1 MANDNIN
8 TRAEIIN
15 QLDQKGDPY
24 FNRFDAS
31 QDRTALLFVY
41 DNYLQNAELNELQSI
56 QNYYLGALGNIIAKD
71 GDMQQGMGFIQD
83 GNNITVKDGLVYLAG
98 KVRNFK
104 QQTVSITGKGLEAV
118 SVRLRQSV
126 ITYEDDNSLLGIA
139 PDQNST
145 NAPGAR
151 RLVETVELVAND
163 NAAAPIYQFNDG
175 KLYLESQNSQL
186 SKINDVVAKHDFNA
200 LGSYAIGSNESS
212 GFQMSV
218 GKSISD
224 KAGWAT
230 LNIAAGKAYVQGYEV
245 DKPYASQI
253 DIRQALDTEQIKNEQ
268 HVYVKGNDV
277 YSLNLAN
284 VKSVDLVSA
293 QVQDD
298 ISVTHG
304 MSGGSDYIVDNL
316 VSVDLVY
323 TSGTNGKQWQQ
334 GTDFNVQGNS
344 IIWNGASGSQPAP
357 NSSYMV
363 RVTYNKVLH
372 DNGIDFISTID
383 DKNSS
388 VATIDFSK
396 GKGDGSHKASKPKI
410 NGYITVTYTA
420 YLYRIDIV
428 TLDRYGNF
436 TIIEGVPD
444 RASGAQPPIVNDPL
458 TLTIGTVTMYPN
470 SDFGFCNTV
479 VNTNL
484 TFKDLNLLKR
494 RIINLEY
501 NNAINSLNDQER
513 QRHDPTVLRG
523 IYTDNFVDD
532 IKFNSTYETSSNVTE
547 PFKANINM
555 NVLDKYITLPYTDQ
569 SPVDLLFNSSQS
581 MAQMLNANGHLL
593 TAAFTEE
600 PMIEQDIVTSAI
612 NINRLNIGSFE
623 GILNITPNSDHWTT
637 QNVINHYNSTINRNY
652 VRDTIFD
659 NNYKDNGAKAP
670 TDRNQY
676 HSYQAGGYYSV
687 YNPDGTPVE
696 SSWVNPYWET
706 STYYDPVHYERS
718 EDTQII
724 KTNVLDPVESVYM
737 RSIDVK
743 FSVVGLAPYA
753 DNLEL
758 YFGGVKCPIKPDT
771 GYSTGSSASGSIM
784 ALSDGSAKG
793 TFTIPANTIRCG
805 TVDVELKALN
815 NTAHTSYTASGT
827 QQNITK
833 EITPVHTS
841 YWHYDPVAESF
852 FATMD
857 AQITSVD
864 LKFASKSN
872 TAGVTVQLR
881 EMSSSGYPT
890 STIKASTY
898 LAPTDIKVSNDGS
911 VWTTAHFS
919 DPIPVSKGESLAISV
934 ACSSND
940 CTIWQGKLGE
950 AIVGTKKGLQGGE
963 LYSEGVMFESS
974 NNATWS
980 ADQSSDLAFRVNIA
994 HYSTEPCVAVFDPIK
1009 NVKADE
1015 FALLATYLT
1024 PANTKCTW
1032 EYRAVYQDDT
1042 SVKLEDKP
1050 WLPVTAGS
1058 LNQLSDII
1066 VELQLRAT
1074 FKATDYVSPLL
1085 SLSSL
1090 VFGKYLSAL
1099 RGDYVTLNV
1108 NSSDSPFNRIYLSYV
1123 ESLPDKSSVVP
1134 QYSLDEGKTWR
1145 NFTSEPT
1152 LTIID
1157 GYGSKK
1163 VSYVEKLTDT
1173 VGKEIMFHL
1182 KLSTTRETAR
1192 PLVAQF
1198 IASWTQE

>member
-56 QNYYLGALGNIIAKD
+56 QSYYLGALGNIIAKD

-200 LGSYAIGSNESS
+200 LGSYAIGSNDTV

-218 GKSISD
+218 GKNIAD
-224 KAGWAT
+224 KAGYAT

-268 HVYVKGNDV
+268 HVYVKDNDV
-277 YSLNLAN
+277 YALNLAN

-298 ISVTHG
+298 ISITHG
-304 MSGGSDYIVDNL
+304 MAGGSDYIVDNL

-323 TSGTNGKQWQQ
+323 TSGNNGKQWQQ

-363 RVTYNKVLH
+363 RATYNKVLH
-372 DNGIDFISTID
+372 DNGIDFISSIN

-420 YLYRIDIV
+420 YLYRIDVV

-436 TIIEGVPD
+436 TIIEGKPGRMFV
-444 RASGAQPPIVNDPL
+444 AQAPIVNDPL
-458 TLTIGTVTMYPN
+458 TLVIGKVLMFPN
-470 SDFGFCNTV
+470 SVSGNCKTTV
-479 VNTNL
+479 DTNL
-484 TFKDLNLLKR
+484 TFRDLNLLKK
-494 RIINLEY
+494 RIINTEY
-501 NNAINSLNDQER
+501 NEQINALNNQVQQQHNPAD
-513 QRHDPTVLRG
+513 LRG
-523 IYTDNFVDD
+523 IYTDNFADD
-532 IKFNSTYETSSNVTE
+532 VKFNSTYETSSNVTE

-555 NVLDKYITLPYTDQ
+555 NVLSKYITLPYTDQ

-600 PMIEQDIVTSAI
+600 TMIEQDIVTSSI
-612 NINRLNIGSFE
+612 SVNRLDIADFE
-623 GILNITPNSDHWTT
+623 GLLSLTPNADNWVVDK
-637 QNVINHYNSTINRNY
+637 VINHYNSTINKNY
-652 VRDTIFD
+652 TRTGVTGGYTDTGSSKKPEGQWGYGRWDYYYQDWDNDGVWEPDYSREFWNPAGVVWNDPIFD
-659 NNYKDNGAKAP
+659 K
-670 TDRNQY
+670 T
-676 HSYQAGGYYSV
+676 
-687 YNPDGTPVE
+687 T
-696 SSWVNPYWET
+696 
-706 STYYDPVHYERS
+706 
-718 EDTQII
+718 DTQLVSKQVIG
-724 KTNVLDPVESVYM
+724 KSALMYM
-737 RSIDVK
+737 RSIDIK

-771 GYSTGSSASGSIM
+771 GYSTGSSVAGSIM

-793 TFTIPANTIRCG
+793 TFTIPADTVRCG
-805 TVDVELKALN
+805 TVEVELKAKN
-815 NTAHTSYTASGT
+815 NMATASFTSNGT
-827 QQNITK
+827 QQDVYQ
-833 EITPVHTS
+833 EITPVHSS

-864 LKFASKSN
+864 LKFATKSN
-872 TAGVTVQLR
+872 TAGVTVQLH

-890 STIKASTY
+890 SIIRASTY
-898 LAPTDIKVSNDGS
+898 LSPNDINVSNDGS
-911 VWTTAHFS
+911 AWTTAHFA
-919 DPIPVSKGESLAISV
+919 DPVPISKGEALAISV
-934 ACSSND
+934 VCSSND
-940 CTIWQGKLGE
+940 CSVWQGVLGE
-950 AIVGTKKGLQGGE
+950 RILGKKQSVMGGE
-963 LYSEGVMFESS
+963 LYGSGVMFESS

-980 ADQSSDLAFRVNIA
+980 ADQSSDLAFRVNVA

-1024 PANTKCTW
+1024 PGNTEVTW

-1050 WLPVTAGS
+1050 WLPITAGS
-1058 LNQLSDII
+1058 LNLSSQII
-1066 VELQLRAT
+1066 TELQLRAT
-1074 FKATDYVSPLL
+1074 FKATKYISPLL
-1085 SLSSL
+1085 SVSSL

-1108 NSSDSPFNRIYLSYV
+1108 NSSDSPFNRIYLSYI
-1123 ESLPDKSSVVP
+1123 ENLPDKSSVVP
-1134 QYSLDEGKTWR
+1134 QYSLDEGKTWCD
-1145 NFTSEPT
+1145 FTATPDLQEV
-1152 LTIID
+1152 D

-1163 VSYVEKLTDT
+1163 VSYAEKLTDT

-1192 PLVAQF
+1192 PRVSQF
-1198 IASWTQE
+1198 MASWTQE

>member
-15 QLDQKGDPY
+15 QLDQKGEPY

-56 QNYYLGALGNIIAKD
+56 QSYYLGALGNIIAKD

-200 LGSYAIGSNESS
+200 LGSYAIGSNDTV

-218 GKSISD
+218 GKSLSN
-224 KAGWAT
+224 KEGWAT
-230 LNIAAGKAYVQGYEV
+230 LNIAAGRAYVQGYYVE
-245 DKPYASQI
+245 KPYASQI
-253 DIRQALDTEQIKNEQ
+253 DIRQALDTEQIENEQ
-268 HVYVKGNDV
+268 HVYIKGTDT
-277 YSLNLAN
+277 YDLSLPN

-298 ISVTHG
+298 ISITHG
-304 MSGGSDYIVDNL
+304 MAGGSDYIVDNL

-344 IIWNGASGSQPAP
+344 IIWNGASGSQPVP

-372 DNGIDFISTID
+372 DNGIDFISSID

-388 VATIDFSK
+388 TATIDFSK
-396 GKGDGSHKASKPKI
+396 GKGDGSHKASKPKE

-420 YLYRIDIV
+420 YLYRIDVV

-436 TIIEGVPD
+436 TIIEGKPNRYSLVQ
-444 RASGAQPPIVNDPL
+444 APIVNDPL

-470 SDFGFCNTV
+470 SVQGDCDTTV
-479 VNTNL
+479 DINL
-484 TFKDLNLLKR
+484 TFRDLNLLKK
-494 RIINLEY
+494 RIIRNEY
-501 NNAINSLNDQER
+501 NEQINSLNNQAQQQHNPAD
-513 QRHDPTVLRG
+513 LRG
-523 IYTDNFVDD
+523 IYTDSFVDD
-532 IKFNSTYETSSNVTE
+532 VKFNSKYETSSNVTE
-547 PFKANINM
+547 PFKANVTM
-555 NVLDKYITLPYTDQ
+555 NVIDRYITLPYTDQ

-581 MAQMLNANGHLL
+581 IAQMLNANGHLL
-593 TAAFTEE
+593 TSAFTEE
-600 PMIEQDIVTSAI
+600 TMIEQPIVTSAV
-612 NINRLNIGSFE
+612 NINRLNIADFE
-623 GILNITPNSDHWTT
+623 GILNLTPNSDTWV
-637 QNVINHYNSTINRNY
+637 QDNIINHYNSTINKNFTHTPNQ
-652 VRDTIFD
+652 RD
-659 NNYKDNGAKAP
+659 
-670 TDRNQY
+670 
-676 HSYQAGGYYSV
+676 
-687 YNPDGTPVE
+687 
-696 SSWVNPYWET
+696 YWEIKGT
-706 STYYDPVHYERS
+706 SEQYSAYYETWKEKEVDSQIVK
-718 EDTQII
+718 DT
-724 KTNVLDPVESVYM
+724 VLNPNMLAYM
-737 RSIDVK
+737 RSIDIK
-743 FSVVGLAPYA
+743 FSVTGLAPYA

-758 YFGGVKCPIKPDT
+758 YFGGIKCPIKPDT
-771 GYSTGSSASGSIM
+771 GYSTGSSAAGSIM

-805 TVDVELKALN
+805 TVEVELKSQN
-815 NTAHTSYTASGT
+815 NTAISSFTASGV
-827 QQNITK
+827 QRNISR
-833 EITPVHTS
+833 EITPVHTT
-841 YWHYDPVAESF
+841 YWRYDPVSESF
-852 FATMD
+852 YATMD

-864 LKFASKSN
+864 LKFATKSN
-872 TAGVTVQLR
+872 TVGVMVQLR
-881 EMSSSGYPT
+881 EMSNDGYPT
-890 STIKASTY
+890 STVRASTY
-898 LAPTDIKVSNDGS
+898 LSPNDIKVSNDGS
-911 VWTTAHFS
+911 VWTKAYFN
-919 DPIPVSKGESLAISV
+919 DPIPISKGEALAISLT
-934 ACSSND
+934 CSSND
-940 CTIWQGKLGE
+940 CSVWQGKLGE
-950 AIVGTKKGLQGGE
+950 NIIGKKQAVMGGE
-963 LYSEGVMFESS
+963 LYGAGVMFESS
-974 NNATWS
+974 NNATWT
-980 ADQSSDLAFRVNIA
+980 ADQTSDLAFRVNIA
-994 HYSTEPCVAVFDPIK
+994 RYSTEPCVAVFDPIK

-1024 PANTKCTW
+1024 PGNTEVTW

-1050 WLPVTAGS
+1050 WLPITAGS
-1058 LNQLSDII
+1058 LNQLSEII
-1066 VELQLRAT
+1066 TELQLRAT
-1074 FKATDYVSPLL
+1074 FKATRYISPLL
-1085 SLSSL
+1085 SVSSL
-1090 VFGKYLSAL
+1090 LFGKYLSAL
-1099 RGDYVTLNV
+1099 RGDYVTLNID
-1108 NSSDSPFNRIYLSYV
+1108 SSDSPFNRIYLSYL
-1123 ESLPDKSSVVP
+1123 EFLPGTSTVVP

-1145 NFTSEPT
+1145 NFTADPT
-1152 LTIID
+1152 LKTAN
-1157 GYGSKK
+1157 GYGVKK

-1182 KLSTTRETAR
+1182 KLETTKETQR
-1192 PLVAQF
+1192 PMVSQF

>member
-200 LGSYAIGSNESS
+200 LGSYAIGSNDTV

-253 DIRQALDTEQIKNEQ
+253 DIRQALDTEQVKNEQ
-268 HVYVKGNDV
+268 HVYVKGTDV
-277 YSLNLAN
+277 YSFNLPN

-304 MSGGSDYIVDNL
+304 VAGGSDYIVDNL

-363 RVTYNKVLH
+363 RATYNKVLH
-372 DNGIDFISTID
+372 DNGIDFISSID
-383 DKNSS
+383 DKLDGS
-388 VATIDFSK
+388 ATIDFSK
-396 GKGDGSHKASKPKI
+396 GKGDGSHKASKPKE

-420 YLYRIDIV
+420 YLYRVDVV

-436 TIIEGVPD
+436 TIIEGKPGRLYAVQ
-444 RASGAQPPIVNDPL
+444 APIVNDPL
-458 TLTIGTVTMYPN
+458 TLTIGTVIMYPN
-470 SDFGFCNTV
+470 SVQGECDTTV
-479 VNTNL
+479 DTNL
-484 TFKDLNLLKR
+484 TFRELNLLKR
-494 RIINLEY
+494 RLIRSEY
-501 NNAINSLNDQER
+501 NEALNSLNTQELQKR
-513 QRHDPTVLRG
+513 NPTSLRG
-523 IYTDNFVDD
+523 IYTDSFIDD
-532 IKFNSTYETSSNVTE
+532 VKFNSTYETSSSVNE
-547 PFKANINM
+547 PFKAAINM
-555 NVLDKYITLPYTDQ
+555 DTYGQLITLPYTSQ
-569 SPVDLLFNSSQS
+569 TPAQLLFNNSNSA
-581 MAQMLNANGHLL
+581 AQMLSTQGHLL
-593 TAAFTEE
+593 SAAFTEE
-600 PMIEQDIVTSAI
+600 TMIEQPIVTSAV
-612 NINRLNIGSFE
+612 NINRLNIAEFE
-623 GILNITPNSDHWTT
+623 GVLTLTPNSDSWTE
-637 QNVINHYNSTINRNY
+637 QRVVGSHVNSMEHQIAN
-652 VRDTIFD
+652 
-659 NNYKDNGAKAP
+659 
-670 TDRNQY
+670 DR
-676 HSYQAGGYYSV
+676 HGGYGDFQWHEYS
-687 YNPDGTPVE
+687 T
-696 SSWVNPYWET
+696 
-706 STYYDPVHYERS
+706 TYAEVH
-718 EDTQII
+718 
-724 KTNVLDPVESVYM
+724 KTKVVGKSNADYM
-737 RSIDVK
+737 RSIDIK

-753 DNLEL
+753 DNLEI
-758 YFGGVKCPIKPDT
+758 YFAGVKCPIKPDT
-771 GYSTGSSASGSIM
+771 GYSTGSSVSGSIM

-793 TFTIPANTIRCG
+793 TFTIPANTVKCG
-805 TVDVELKALN
+805 KVEVALVSAHNTASASFMSAGTYTDVE
-815 NTAHTSYTASGT
+815 
-827 QQNITK
+827 
-833 EITPVHTS
+833 EVITPIETTHYT
-841 YWHYDPVAESF
+841 YDPVGESF
-852 FATMD
+852 VATMD
-857 AQITSVD
+857 AQITSLD
-864 LKFASKSN
+864 LKFAAKSN
-872 TAGVTVQLR
+872 TVGVKVELR
-881 EMSSSGYPT
+881 EMSAGGYPT
-890 STIKASTY
+890 KNVKASAY
-898 LAPTDIKVSNDGS
+898 LAPTDVKVSGDGS
-911 VWTTAHFS
+911 VWTNVRFT
-919 DPIPVSKGESLAISV
+919 DPVTVSKGETLGITVVS
-934 ACSSND
+934 SSND
-940 CTIWQGKLGE
+940 YMIWQAKLAE
-950 AIVGTKKGLQGGE
+950 RIYGTTDVIYGSE
-963 LYSEGVMFESS
+963 LYQAGVMFESS
-974 NNATWS
+974 NNATWT
-980 ADQSSDLAFRVNIA
+980 ADQTSDLAFRVNIA
-994 HYSTEPCVAVFDPIK
+994 RYSTEPCVALFDPIK

-1015 FALLATYLT
+1015 FSLLASYLT
-1024 PANTKCTW
+1024 PANTGCTW
-1032 EYRAVYQDDT
+1032 EYRAVYENDT
-1042 SVKLEDKP
+1042 SIKLEDKP
-1050 WLPVTAGS
+1050 WLPITSGILNDAGG
-1058 LNQLSDII
+1058 II
-1066 VELQLRAT
+1066 LQIQLRAT
-1074 FKATDYVSPLL
+1074 FKASKYISPLL

-1090 VFGKYLSAL
+1090 IFGTYLSAL
-1099 RGDYVTLNV
+1099 RGDYVTLNID
-1108 NSSDSPFNRIYLSYV
+1108 SSDSQFNRIYLSYI
-1123 ESLPDKSSVVP
+1123 ENLPGNSKVVP
-1134 QYSLDEGKTWR
+1134 QYSLDEGKTWID
-1145 NFTSEPT
+1145 FTSTPT
-1152 LTIID
+1152 LKIID
-1157 GYGSKK
+1157 GYGSKE
-1163 VSYVEKLTDT
+1163 VSYKESLTDT
-1173 VGKEIMFHL
+1173 LGKEIMFHL
-1182 KLSTTRETAR
+1182 KLETDREDKR
-1192 PLVAQF
+1192 PTVSQF
-1198 IASWTQE
+1198 MASWTQE